1 MSVTGSHHHYNPD
14 WLADDDLVA
23 NFIARSEEFAF
34 LRNEL
39 ARFPLEGNIQHYLLV
54 GVRGAGKTTLLKRL
68 AVAIR
73 RDADLNDHLVAISF
87 PEELYQ
93 VKHLA
98 DFWWAAGAALADE
111 LDRAGKT
118 SEADRLVAEIDRAKA
133 QADLGDDLSDAGLH
147 LLLATCAELGRR
159 PVLLVDNLDLVF
171 QRIEKTG
178 KKRKNPHAPAYWA
191 LREALSTARSPVV
204 IGGSVR
210 LSEPFTD
217 YDKAFYD
224 FFLPKRLGKLP
235 LDEARRVLEH
245 LAEVQGLPEVHE
257 RLHAHPGRIQALH
270 ELTGGNPRALG
281 FIFELLRQGAGR
293 RAVEDFFRLMD
304 TTTPY
309 YKDRFEDLADQAQ
322 VVMHALAV
330 RPPGEGSG
338 LRFGH
343 TAAEIA
349 THAGLPTNTVST
361 QLEILTREGLVEKS
375 AAHGRTQYRIA
386 EQLFRLW
393 LQMRG
398 SRRLRQN
405 VIGLTE
411 FLEALFEPEELRQ
424 CLNGDCTSG
433 PLAGA
438 RLAFAVAEAS
448 GLAPLRSGCLACGTE
463 SAFRHAQEQGEAL
476 ATYLAPED
484 LPADQAALARLRELL
499 RSSRGCNLTDEER
512 DGLLGSTG
520 MDLSQKERVVEAL
533 CNPVTSQEELRRLLD
548 FLTKERSNLLRWGL
562 HAEDI
567 PLLWRKRALGLLPLP
582 HLSPEDAE
590 AACVG
595 EADATVCRAMVW
607 RLFGARERVRC
618 IDDALAQAWIN
629 WGQVHAGD
637 ASATEWANVAGT
649 MRRSSQFASARTV
662 LDLARM
668 RGSVSRVWFEEGAL
682 LKKEGK
688 YIESKAAYRR
698 AIELD
703 PNDALSWNNLG
714 ILLTDKLQRHEESEA
729 AYRRA
734 IELNPGDAFPWINLG
749 VLLTD
754 KLQRHEEAE
763 AAYRQAIELDPSDAL
778 PWYILGILLTEKLQ
792 RHEESEAVFCRAIEL
807 DPNDAFPWINLGILL
822 DDKLQH
828 HEESEA
834 AYRRAIELDPSDA
847 LPWNNLGVLLD
858 EKLQRHEEAEAA
870 FCRAIELDL
879 NNALPWLNYATCLKK
894 QGKIAEAEAAFASA
908 AKLEPDMSP
917 YWRNRYLEVQ
927 TRRAI
932 GAIRQSLENGSS
944 DGLHQALAHWAGN
957 SLDLA
962 SALTSTTFIEDFLG
976 PLLQEPRQ
984 AEMLLAALRAQ
995 GFDRHAR
1002 PLLLAFEAALSQRPE
1017 MLAELEPEVRG
1028 ASQRVYERLV
1038 APPLG

>member
-1 MSVTGSHHHYNPD
+1 MSAAASHHHYNPD

-34 LRNEL
+34 LRSEL

-73 RDADLNDHLVAISF
+73 RDADLNDHLVALSF

-98 DFWWAAGAALADE
+98 DFWWAACAALADE

-118 SEADRLVAEIDRAKA
+118 KEADRLLAELDQAKA
-133 QADLGDDLSDAGLH
+133 QADPSDDLGDAGLH

-245 LAEVQGLPEVHE
+245 LAQVQGLPEVHE

-375 AAHGRTQYRIA
+375 AAHGRTQYRIS

-424 CLNGDCTSG
+424 CLHGDCISG
-433 PLAGA
+433 PLGGA
-438 RLAFAVAEAS
+438 RLAFAVAGAS
-448 GLAPLRSGCLACGTE
+448 ELAPIRSGCLACGTE
-463 SAFRHAQEQGEAL
+463 SVFRHAQEQGEAL

-484 LPADQAALARLRELL
+484 LPAEQAALARLREQL
-499 RSSRGCNLTDEER
+499 RGVRGCDLTDEER

-520 MDLSQKERVVEAL
+520 MDLSQKERIVEAL
-533 CNPVTSQEELRRLLD
+533 CHPTTSLEELRHLRDLLAR
-548 FLTKERSNLLRWGL
+548 ERDNLLRWGL

-582 HLSPEDAE
+582 YLSPDDAE

-595 EADATVCRAMVW
+595 EADATACRAMVW
-607 RLFGARERVRC
+607 RLLGSRERVRFA
-618 IDDALAQAWIN
+618 DEAQAQNWIE
-629 WGQVHAGD
+629 WGQVHAHD

-649 MRRSSQFASARTV
+649 MRRSNRFASACTM
-662 LDLARM
+662 LDLARS
-668 RGSVSRVWFEEGAL
+668 RGEAARVWYEDGAL
-682 LKKEGK
+682 LDKEGK
-688 YIESKAAYRR
+688 CTEAKAAYHR

-703 PNDALSWNNLG
+703 PNDTLPWHNLG
-714 ILLTDKLQRHEESEA
+714 YLLSERFQRH
-729 AYRRA
+729 
-734 IELNPGDAFPWINLG
+734 D
-749 VLLTD
+749 
-754 KLQRHEEAE
+754 EAE
-763 AAYRQAIELDPSDAL
+763 ASYR
-778 PWYILGILLTEKLQ
+778 K
-792 RHEESEAVFCRAIEL
+792 AIEL
-807 DPNDAFPWINLGILL
+807 DPNDAWPWTGLGVLL
-822 DDKLQH
+822 TNKLH
-828 HEESEA
+828 RYDEAEA
-834 AYRRAIELDPSDA
+834 AYRNAIEVDPSHA
-847 LPWNNLGVLLD
+847 LPWNNLGNLLTD
-858 EKLQRHEEAEAA
+858 KLHRHDEAEAA
-870 FCRAIELDL
+870 YRNAIELDPNDTLPWNNLGFLL
-879 NNALPWLNYATCLKK
+879 NEEFHRRDEAETAYRKAIELDPNRAVPWLNLATCLED
-894 QGKIAEAEAAFASA
+894 QGDLAGAEAAYSHGAE
-908 AKLEPDMSP
+908 LEPDMHP
-917 YWRNRYLEVQ
+917 YYRNRYLNLR
-927 TRRAI
+927 TNRAI
-932 GAIRQSLENGSS
+932 TAIRQTLDSGATEA
-944 DGLHQALAHWAGN
+944 LHQTLTQWAEH

-962 SALTSTTFIEDFLG
+962 AALTNITFIEGFLA
-976 PLLQEPRQ
+976 PLLHNTRQ

-1002 PLLLAFEAALSQRPE
+1002 PLLLAFEAALSHRPE

-1028 ASQRVYERLV
+1028 ASQRVYERLL
-1038 APPLG
+1038 PPAQG

>member
-1 MSVTGSHHHYNPD
+1 MNTVGTLHHYNPD

-34 LRNEL
+34 LRSEL

-73 RDADLNDHLVAISF
+73 RDADLNDHLVALSF

-98 DFWWAAGAALADE
+98 DFWWAACAALADE

-118 SEADRLVAEIDRAKA
+118 KEADRLLAELDQAKA
-133 QADLGDDLSDAGLH
+133 QADPSDDLGDAGLH
-147 LLLATCAELGRR
+147 LLLATCAALGRR

-245 LAEVQGLPEVHE
+245 LAKVQGLPEVHE

-375 AAHGRTQYRIA
+375 AAHGRTQYRIS

-438 RLAFAVAEAS
+438 RLAFAVAGTS

-484 LPADQAALARLRELL
+484 LPAEQAALARLREQL
-499 RSSRGCNLTDEER
+499 RSSRDCNLTDEER
-512 DGLLGSTG
+512 DGLLGGTG
-520 MDLSQKERVVEAL
+520 MDLAHKERTVDAL
-533 CNPVTSQEELRRLLD
+533 CNPATAQEEFSRLRD
-548 FLTKERSNLLRWGL
+548 HLTKERSKLLRWGL
-562 HAEDI
+562 HPQDI

-582 HLSPEDAE
+582 HLSPDDAE

-595 EADATVCRAMVW
+595 EADAAACRAMVW
-607 RLFGARERVRC
+607 RLLGSRERVC
-618 IDDALAQAWIN
+618 FADEAQAQAWIE
-629 WGQVHAGD
+629 WGHEHAFN
-637 ASATEWANVAGT
+637 ACATEWANVAGT
-649 MRRSSQFASARTV
+649 MRRSNQFASARTV
-662 LDLARM
+662 LDLART
-668 RGSVSRVWFEEGAL
+668 RGSASRVWFEEGAL
-682 LKKEGK
+682 LGEEGK
-688 YIESKAAYRR
+688 YTEAVAAYRR

-703 PNDALSWNNLG
+703 PSHAWPWYNLG
-714 ILLTDKLQRHEESEA
+714 LLLT
-729 AYRRA
+729 
-734 IELNPGDAFPWINLG
+734 N
-749 VLLTD
+749 

-763 AAYRQAIELDPSDAL
+763 AAYHRAIELDSSYSW
-778 PWYILGILLTEKLQ
+778 PWISLGDLQ
-792 RHEESEAVFCRAIEL
+792 TDKFRHHEEAEKAYRRAIEL
-807 DPNDAFPWINLGILL
+807 DPNHAVPWNNLGILL
-822 DDKLQH
+822 TDKFQR
-828 HEESEA
+828 HEEAEVAYRRAIELDPTDAFPWNNLGNLLTDEFYCHEEAEA
-834 AYRRAIELDPSDA
+834 AYRRAIELDPT
-847 LPWNNLGVLLD
+847 
-858 EKLQRHEEAEAA
+858 
-870 FCRAIELDL
+870 
-879 NNALPWLNYATCLKK
+879 NALPWLNLGTCLED
-894 QGKIAEAEAAFASA
+894 QGDLAGAEAAYSHGAE
-908 AKLEPDMSP
+908 LEPDMHP
-917 YWRNRYLEVQ
+917 YYRNRYLTLQ
-927 TRRAI
+927 TNRAI
-932 GAIRQSLENGSS
+932 TAIRQALESGN
-944 DGLHQALAHWAGN
+944 DEVVHQTLTPWAEQT
-957 SLDLA
+957 LDLA
-962 SALTSTTFIEDFLG
+962 AALTSTTFIEDFLA
-976 PLLQEPRQ
+976 PLLANTRQ

-1002 PLLLAFEAALSQRPE
+1002 PLLLAFEAALSHRPE

-1028 ASQRVYERLV
+1028 ASQRVYERLI
-1038 APPLG
+1038 PPPQG

>member
-1 MSVTGSHHHYNPD
+1 MSVAGPHHHYNPD

-23 NFIARSEEFAF
+23 NFIARIEEFAF

-73 RDADLNDHLVAISF
+73 RDADLNDHLVALSF

-98 DFWWAAGAALADE
+98 DFWWAVCDALADE

-118 SEADRLVAEIDRAKA
+118 NEADRLLAEIDRAKA

-245 LAEVQGLPEVHE
+245 LAQVQGLPEVHE

-375 AAHGRTQYRIA
+375 AAHGRTQYRIS

-411 FLEALFEPEELRQ
+411 FLEALFEAEELRQ
-424 CLNGDCTSG
+424 CLHGDCTSG
-433 PLAGA
+433 SLADA
-438 RLAFAVAEAS
+438 RLAFAVAGAS
-448 GLAPLRSGCLACGTE
+448 GLAPIRSGCLTCGTE

-476 ATYLAPED
+476 AAYLAPED
-484 LPADQAALARLRELL
+484 LPAEQAALARLREQL
-499 RSSRGCNLTDEER
+499 RSSRDCNLTDEER

-520 MDLSQKERVVEAL
+520 MDLSQKEHIVEAL
-533 CNPVTSQEELRRLLD
+533 CNPATSQEELRRLRDL
-548 FLTKERSNLLRWGL
+548 LAKERGNLLRWEL
-562 HAEDI
+562 HPEDI

-582 HLSPEDAE
+582 YLSPDDAE

-595 EADATVCRAMVW
+595 EADVTACRAMIW
-607 RLFGARERVRC
+607 RLLGARERVRFA
-618 IDDALAQAWIN
+618 DETQAQAWIE
-629 WGQVHAGD
+629 WGHEHASD

-662 LDLARM
+662 LDLARS
-668 RGSVSRVWFEEGAL
+668 RGEVARVWYEDGAL
-682 LKKEGK
+682 LDKEGK
-688 YIESKAAYRR
+688 CIEAKAAYHR

-703 PNDALSWNNLG
+703 PNDAW
-714 ILLTDKLQRHEESEA
+714 
-729 AYRRA
+729 
-734 IELNPGDAFPWINLG
+734 PWIGLG
-749 VLLTD
+749 VLLTN
-754 KLQRHEEAE
+754 KLHRYDEAE
-763 AAYRQAIELDPSDAL
+763 AAYRN
-778 PWYILGILLTEKLQ
+778 
-792 RHEESEAVFCRAIEL
+792 AIEL
-807 DPNDAFPWINLGILL
+807 DPN
-822 DDKLQH
+822 
-828 HEESEA
+828 
-834 AYRRAIELDPSDA
+834 YT
-847 LPWNNLGVLLD
+847 LPWNNLGLLLN
-858 EKLQRHEEAEAA
+858 EEFNRREEAETAY
-870 FCRAIELDL
+870 RKAIELDQ
-879 NNALPWLNYATCLKK
+879 NRAVPWLNLAACLED
-894 QGKIAEAEAAFASA
+894 QGDLVGAEAAYSQG
-908 AKLEPDMSP
+908 AKLEPDMHP
-917 YWRNRYLEVQ
+917 YWRNRYLAVQ
-927 TRRAI
+927 THRTVTAI
-932 GAIRQSLENGSS
+932 Q
-944 DGLHQALAHWAGN
+944 QALESGNDEVLSQALVHWAEQ
-957 SLDLA
+957 SPDLA
-962 SALTSTTFIEDFLG
+962 AALTSTTFIEDFLA
-976 PLLQEPRQ
+976 LLLANTRQ
-984 AEMLLAALRAQ
+984 AERLLDAFRAQ

-1002 PLLLAFEAALSQRPE
+1002 PLLLAFEAALSHRPE

-1038 APPLG
+1038 PSSQG

>member
-1 MSVTGSHHHYNPD
+1 MKTVGTLHHYNPD

-34 LRNEL
+34 LRSEL

-73 RDADLNDHLVAISF
+73 RDADLNDHLVALSF

-98 DFWWAAGAALADE
+98 DFWWAACAALADE

-118 SEADRLVAEIDRAKA
+118 KEADRLLAELDQAKA
-133 QADLGDDLSDAGLH
+133 QADPSDDLGDVGLH
-147 LLLATCAELGRR
+147 LLLATCTELGRR

-245 LAEVQGLPEVHE
+245 LAQVQGLPEVHE

-375 AAHGRTQYRIA
+375 AAHGRTQYRIS

-433 PLAGA
+433 PLGGA
-438 RLAFAVAEAS
+438 RLAFAVAGAS
-448 GLAPLRSGCLACGTE
+448 GLAPIRSGCLACGTE

-476 ATYLAPED
+476 ATYYLASED
-484 LPADQAALARLRELL
+484 LPAEQAALARLREQL
-499 RSSRGCNLTDEER
+499 RSVRDCDLTGEER

-520 MDLSQKERVVEAL
+520 MDLTQKERIVEAL
-533 CNPVTSQEELRRLLD
+533 SNPATLQEELRRLRD
-548 FLTKERSNLLRWGL
+548 FLTRERSNLLPWGL

-582 HLSPEDAE
+582 YLSPDDAE

-595 EADATVCRAMVW
+595 EADATTCRAMVW
-607 RLFGARERVRC
+607 RLLGSRERVRFA
-618 IDDALAQAWIN
+618 DEAQAQNWIE
-629 WGQVHAGD
+629 WGQVHAHD

-649 MRRSSQFASARTV
+649 MRRSKRFSSARIV
-662 LDLARM
+662 LDLART
-668 RGSVSRVWFEEGAL
+668 RGSVARVWYEEGVLLEEEGEYAEAEVAYRRAIELDPNDAL
-682 LKKEGK
+682 PWNGLGILLTDKLSRHEEAEAA
-688 YIESKAAYRR
+688 YRRAIELDPTNALPWYNLGILLTDTLQRHEEAEAAYRRAIELDPTNALPWNGLGILLTDTLQRHEEAEAAYRR

-703 PNDALSWNNLG
+703 PNDALPWNNLG
-714 ILLTDKLQRHEESEA
+714 
-729 AYRRA
+729 
-734 IELNPGDAFPWINLG
+734 N
-749 VLLTD
+749 LLTD

-763 AAYRQAIELDPSDAL
+763 AAYAH
-778 PWYILGILLTEKLQ
+778 G
-792 RHEESEAVFCRAIEL
+792 
-807 DPNDAFPWINLGILL
+807 
-822 DDKLQH
+822 
-828 HEESEA
+828 
-834 AYRRAIELDPSDA
+834 
-847 LPWNNLGVLLD
+847 
-858 EKLQRHEEAEAA
+858 AE
-870 FCRAIELDL
+870 
-879 NNALPWLNYATCLKK
+879 
-894 QGKIAEAEAAFASA
+894 
-908 AKLEPDMSP
+908 LEPDMHP
-917 YWRNRYLEVQ
+917 YYRNRYLTLQ
-927 TRRAI
+927 TNRAI
-932 GAIRQSLENGSS
+932 TAIRQTLDSGATEL
-944 DGLHQALAHWAGN
+944 LHQTLTHWAEQ

-962 SALTSTTFIEDFLG
+962 AALTSTTFIEDFLA
-976 PLLQEPRQ
+976 PLLHNTHQ
-984 AEMLLAALRAQ
+984 AEMVLAALCAQ

-1002 PLLLAFEAALSQRPE
+1002 PLLLAFEAALSHRPE

-1038 APPLG
+1038 PPPQG